1 MQRHMYKKKFH
12 LSRSVSKRL
21 QSLPANLQAL
31 IDSREALEAVTIS
44 SDVMKAM
51 LTTEAGKAVRK
62 MVLDLDWW
70 SEVQGVLT
78 MVAPLLAYSPGLS
91 KLYMAYNRIRDAAT
105 RTSASQHPQS
115 AALEKFNSR
124 WRKIDCMEIVLASY
138 FDLSLVGGDYEP
150 PEMDDQT
157 RERVMEYFKTTYKD
171 DALAEKLYDQFGDLL
186 ARADVFVDSFLL
198 KAAAKMSPY
207 IWWRCH
213 FDNELS
219 TLALELLAIRPS
231 SGMIDRLWSTHGL
244 TNKSSRTG
252 LRTEGAKKL
261 VYISTNARLLA
272 EYQSKGSPPN
282 EDSSDDEPESEKEEE
297 SMCDGAEMRDDA
309 MSDDDDV
316 ETWTELHGV

>member
-12 LSRSVSKRL
+12 LSRSVSTRL
-21 QSLPANLQAL
+21 QLLPANLQAL

-44 SDVMKAM
+44 PLVTKAM

-78 MVAPLLAYSPGLS
+78 MVAPLLAYSPEFS

-105 RTSASQHPQS
+105 RTSGSQDPES
-115 AALEKFNSR
+115 AALTKFNSR
-124 WRKIDCMEIVLASY
+124 WRKINCMEIVLASY

-150 PEMDDQT
+150 PEIDDQT
-157 RERVMEYFKTTYKD
+157 RERVMGYFKKTYKD

-186 ARADVFVDSFLL
+186 ARAGVFADSFLL
-198 KAAAKMSPY
+198 KVAARISPY
-207 IWWRCH
+207 IWWRYH

-231 SGMIDRLWSTHGL
+231 SGMIDRLWSTHGFM
-244 TNKSSRTG
+244 NNSSRTG
-252 LRTEGAKKL
+252 LQTEGAKKL
-261 VYISTNARLLA
+261 VYI
-272 EYQSKGSPPN
+272 
-282 EDSSDDEPESEKEEE
+282 EPTAPQRK
-297 SMCDGAEMRDDA
+297 
-309 MSDDDDV
+309 
-316 ETWTELHGV
+316 L